1 VAIFLLNSYKM
12 KNVPQ
17 EGTSSLTEHYIA
29 PGNTLAQHYTP
40 ERSIRTVPS
49 LPAEL
54 WLVILELAIRPS
66 IILDLKFD
74 PCQIELAYKCLV
86 WDSHGNQS
94 AAEKMARKAG
104 RPLRAVCSLWKRIID
119 QIYLFMSW
127 IVGETGCWP
136 DAPYEFTITDTKKC
150 IRLNRMITG
159 CGPSPVKVQ
168 CSHPIPTLSL
178 FVYGNNQ
185 GHVESLEDIAPF
197 PTELNVLSLRL
208 NNVCVPANILKEIQV
223 NLVALTTLQLYLHT
237 NIITECLEFPDVI
250 TLFLSI
256 IHIEGVPENLEVS
269 EIRWK
274 FPKIQNLAL
283 TDYIRETWDRVEA
296 YVEINPFF
304 FVLLQDH
311 IDSIQS
317 LRIEPTVKEIVDVE
331 SPICWL
337 KMKKLSALAANFCQ
351 PVFRAIPGEER
362 VYRWKSSSVR
372 HLIQIALNIGGD
384 DRGDKIRY
392 FIESCPY
399 LETLSL
405 SIPRSNNQNIHKV
418 ASNSHVIFSSK
429 SFY

>member
-1 VAIFLLNSYKM
+1 M
-12 KNVPQ
+12 
-17 EGTSSLTEHYIA
+17 EHYTA
-29 PGNTLAQHYTP
+29 PVNTFLQHSTH
-40 ERSIRTVPS
+40 ERSTPTVPS

-54 WLVILELAIRPS
+54 WLMILELAIRPS
-66 IILDLKFD
+66 VILDLKFD
-74 PCQIELAYKCLV
+74 PYQIELAYKCLV

-104 RPLRAVCSLWKRIID
+104 RPLRAVCSLWKKIID

-136 DAPYEFTITDTKKC
+136 DAPYDFTITDTKKC
-150 IRLNRMITG
+150 IRLNRMITS

-185 GHVESLEDIAPF
+185 GRVESLEDITPF
-197 PTELNVLSLRL
+197 PTELKVLSLRL
-208 NNVCVPANILKEIQV
+208 NRVLVPENILKELQV

-237 NIITECLEFPDVI
+237 NVITECLEFPSVT

-256 IHIEGVPENLEVS
+256 IHIEGVTENLEVS
-269 EIRWK
+269 DVRWK

-283 TDYIRETWDRVEA
+283 TDYIREVWDRVEA

-311 IDSIQS
+311 LDSIQS

-337 KMKKLSALAANFCQ
+337 KMKKLNALAANFCQ
-351 PVFRAIPGEER
+351 PVFQGIPDEER
-362 VYRWKSSSVR
+362 VYRWKSSSIR
-372 HLIQIALNIGGD
+372 HLIQTALNIGGE

-399 LETLSL
+399 LETISL
-405 SIPRSNNQNIHKV
+405 SIPRSNNRNIHKV
-418 ASNSHVIFSSK
+418 MSNSHLISHLKAFIRVMGASCGCMEKPAESII
-429 SFY
+429 